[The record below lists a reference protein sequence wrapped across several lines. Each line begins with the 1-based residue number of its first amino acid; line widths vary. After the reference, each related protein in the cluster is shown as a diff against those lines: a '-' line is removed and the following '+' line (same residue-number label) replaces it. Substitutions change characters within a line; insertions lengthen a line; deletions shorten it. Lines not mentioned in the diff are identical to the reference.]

1 MSDSLGISSWRMSYN
16 KRLQQIHSASK
27 PSRRP
32 YERAAGFEIE
42 GQTKS
47 GASLSDIKWND
58 YLSAIKSWT
67 WLVWVAIAIV
77 SAMVIVGVL
86 FIIFWAL
93 KLFMFAPKDHRLLSV
108 DLTAPCL
115 ADDVDTSPQHLA
127 LTYYNINY
135 CVSTSCGYSAWLVAF
150 TSSIDGCGGVYNG
163 PITLNRNP
171 TPGLIYS
178 KPDLSRIQDMTRSFS
193 VSFWYNS
200 AAINSRYDKSIIC
213 GFDTE
218 SIPAI
223 AQNNLIINVDS
234 LTWRIG
240 ISFGYFWWQFS
251 GYGNLDFYNPTRI
264 LYTSN
269 VDNHIIFQW
278 DASIE
283 TGYFY
288 LNGVLQT
295 TFAPTGRV
303 VLVHGVTYFNIGCG
317 FQATGLLSYL
327 KIYDGL
333 PSIAS
338 LYDPTLACNS
348 YTVIANPTTCPAPDA
363 NLIILGGELGEDL
376 NGGTGSI
383 SNFSSTGG

>member
-1 MSDSLGISSWRMSYN
+1 MSSYN
-16 KRLQQIHSASK
+16 KRLQQIHSIPK
-27 PSRRP
+27 PSRRA
-32 YERAAGFEIE
+32 YERAVPFEIE

-67 WLVWVAIAIV
+67 WVVWVAIATV

-115 ADDVDTSPQHLA
+115 ADDVDTSPQHLD

-135 CVSTSCGYSAWLVAF
+135 CVSGSCSYSPWLAAVAPVA
-150 TSSIDGCGGVYNG
+150 DGCSGGLFNG
-163 PITLNRNP
+163 ITTINVVP
-171 TPGLIYS
+171 YPALIYS
-178 KPDLSRIQDMTRSFS
+178 KPGLPTIQDMKRSFS

-200 AAINSRYDKSIIC
+200 ASSNSRYDKSIIC
-213 GFDTE
+213 GFDSD
-218 SIPAI
+218 SIPT
-223 AQNNLIINVDS
+223 IIHNYLPTILDTA
-234 LTWRIG
+234 TWRIG
-240 ISFGYFWWQFS
+240 ISNGYFWWQIY
-251 GYGNLDFYNPTRI
+251 GYGYLDFYTPTRI

-278 DASIE
+278 DANID

-295 TFAPTGRV
+295 TFAPTGRAV
-303 VLVHGVTYFNIGCG
+303 FIDGVTYFNIGCG

-333 PSIAS
+333 PSVGS

-376 NGGTGSI
+376 NGGTGGI